1 MFSKVSGAGR
11 GEKYQEPGKK
21 TGPVQGGQV
30 RRAGQLNTGQAV
42 CKRSSWIVPTAPA
55 PNWRWRQASLKH
67 RSSSMLPLIIP
78 TQSLLPSVSHQSF
91 CPRPAGAV
99 GRAESGNA
107 TPAPS
112 PCRACSLQL
121 PFIEVQGPA
130 LEPMGSRDSTPA
142 LSFWAGESER
152 LTKSLS
158 LLFEAPPF
166 AALLSSPFS
175 NPAVGNLDLLLM
187 GYSF

>member
-1 MFSKVSGAGR
+1 MLFLDSAHSTCSKLEMASGFPQAQILLQAAIDYSYPISVAFSQSSVFLSKAGWR
-11 GEKYQEPGKK
+11 CG
-21 TGPVQGGQV
+21 QGGV
-30 RRAGQLNTGQAV
+30 RQ
-42 CKRSSWIVPTAPA
+42 C
-55 PNWRWRQASLKH
+55 H
-67 RSSSMLPLIIP
+67 SSSKPE
-78 TQSLLPSVSHQSF
+78 QSRV
-91 CPRPAGAV
+91 
-99 GRAESGNA
+99 
-107 TPAPS
+107 
-112 PCRACSLQL
+112 CSLQL

-158 LLFEAPPF
+158 LLSQAPPF

-187 GYSF
+187 GSSF

>member
-1 MFSKVSGAGR
+1 MSGAGR

-21 TGPVQGGQV
+21 AGPAQGGQV

-42 CKRSSWIVPTAPA
+42 CKRSSWIMPTAPA

-67 RSSSMLPLIIP
+67 RSSFMLPFLP
-78 TQSLLPSVSHQSF
+78 NLCCLQSVISLSVQG
-91 CPRPAGAV
+91 RLALWAGRSQAMPLQLQA
-99 GRAESGNA
+99 RAE
-107 TPAPS
+107 PA
-112 PCRACSLQL
+112 LQL

-158 LLFEAPPF
+158 LLFQAPPF

-175 NPAVGNLDLLLM
+175 NPAVRNLDLLLM
-187 GYSF
+187 GSSF